1 MYLTFMKNYL
11 YLIIIFLFIPNCTLN
26 KVLNY
31 QGVHFLEKKQKK
43 LIINS
48 SNSNDIIQ
56 LLGPA
61 STKSTFNDDMWIY
74 IERVSS
80 SSRVTK
86 LGKKKL
92 IKNNVLILEI
102 NNEGL
107 LLQKIFLNKEN
118 MNNLDFT
125 DDVTK
130 MSSRKRTFIY
140 GFLSTLRKKM
150 NDPLGKKNK

>member
-1 MYLTFMKNYL
+1 MKNFLYLT
-11 YLIIIFLFIPNCTLN
+11 IIILFISNCTLN

-61 STKSTFNDDMWIY
+61 STKSTFNDDLWIY
-74 IERVSS
+74 IERVTTSS
-80 SSRVTK
+80 KVTK

-92 IKNNVLILEI
+92 IENNVLILEI
-102 NNEGL
+102 NNQGL

-118 MNNLDFT
+118 MNDLVFSNDI
-125 DDVTK
+125 TK

-140 GFLSTLRKKM
+140 DFLSTLRKKM
-150 NDPLGKKNK
+150 NDPLGKKKTN